1 VVYTFNGKNYFAPLH
16 SPKEKHKKI
25 SHKALDI
32 FKIKDGELGVVN
44 INNMIPTPMEVLTE
58 AIPTIKDIKY
68 KKLLEQ
74 QLTYLNNNKKELY
87 NKIQIFYKLYLIQKL
102 PERVLDRTCDFN
114 LLEDKLAEY
123 ENSKK

>member
-1 VVYTFNGKNYFAPLH
+1 
-16 SPKEKHKKI
+16 
-25 SHKALDI
+25 
-32 FKIKDGELGVVN
+32 
-44 INNMIPTPMEVLTE
+44 
-58 AIPTIKDIKY
+58 
-68 KKLLEQ
+68 
-74 QLTYLNNNKKELY
+74 LTYLNNNKKELY

>member
-68 KKLLEQ
+68 ISDLPVNAPLISENIIKIKVINKPIKKPFKYPLDSFLFPI
-74 QLTYLNNNKKELY
+74 LKPLSKNNNKT
-87 NKIQIFYKLYLIQKL
+87 NI
-102 PERVLDRTCDFN
+102 
-114 LLEDKLAEY
+114 
-123 ENSKK
+123 